1 MGVKK
6 VVLFSPHGYVGGF
19 LKERLLREP
28 NIQMYEMGRDS
39 TYEKYEGDYDS
50 LLYAATVSK
59 GSADKYVHDNV
70 VTAIAM
76 MDFCRKHQIKR
87 VIYLSSDS
95 IYGDLHT
102 DMVTEEAVMVTPS
115 LYGTTKYLAEKI
127 VMESGLPYYII
138 RMPGIVGGGKRGVF
152 LCRLIEKMRE
162 NENIVLYNMDKEFNN
177 VLHIDDLS
185 EFILQ
190 LCVSGENGK
199 NEVFLLGNTQRIR
212 LREIVCYLKEL
223 THSES
228 HIKNIDT
235 DKKRCFTLD
244 VSKAVGYGYSSKR
257 ITDILQ
263 ELCHL

>member
-6 VVLFSPHGYVGGF
+6 VILFSPHGYVGGF

-28 NIQMYEMGRDS
+28 NIQMYGMGRGSAYD
-39 TYEKYEGDYDS
+39 KYDGDYDI
-50 LLYAATVSK
+50 LLYTAAVSN
-59 GSADKYVHDNV
+59 GSADKYVQDNV
-70 VTAIAM
+70 VTAVAM
-76 MDFCRKHQIKR
+76 MDFCRKHQVKR

-102 DMVTEEAVMVTPS
+102 DKATEEAVMVTPS

-138 RMPGIVGGGKRGVF
+138 RMPGIVGGRRRGGF
-152 LCRLIEKMRE
+152 LCHLIEKMKE

-185 EFILQ
+185 EFILH

-199 NEVFLLGNTQRIR
+199 NEIFLLGNTEKIR
-212 LREIVCYLKEL
+212 LREIVCCLKEL

-228 HIKNIDT
+228 QIENIDT

-244 VSKAVGYGYSSKR
+244 VSKAVGYGYSSRR
-257 ITDILQ
+257 IRDILQ